1 MRNVILSSEFEQY
14 YAALPAQVKI
24 KFDYAINILQTV
36 AVPNTKFVK
45 KIQNSEFYEM
55 RVSVGTNEY
64 RSLLF
69 SIDNDNIINA
79 TQVLI
84 LNSFLKKSNKDYPKQ
99 IAIAENILK
108 QFEQ

>member
-1 MRNVILSSEFEQY
+1 MRNVILSNEFEQY
-14 YAALPAQVKI
+14 YAALPARIKV

-36 AVPNTKFVK
+36 AVLSTKFVK
-45 KIQNSEFYEM
+45 KIQDSEFYEM

-99 IAIAENILK
+99 ITIAENILK
-108 QFEQ
+108 QFE

>member
-14 YAALPAQVKI
+14 YTALPARIKV
-24 KFDYAINILQTV
+24 KFDYAINVLQTV
-36 AVPNTKFVK
+36 AVPSTKFVK

-99 IAIAENILK
+99 IVIAENILK
-108 QFEQ
+108 QFE